1 MSSRYQAGIVLPG
14 YNALKVANAPT
25 IGTATAA
32 SSTSVSVAFT
42 APACTGGGAISS
54 YTAFACCGVKT
65 NAGASSPIVVSGLT
79 SGGAYTFKV
88 VATNAYGPSYPSAA
102 SNSATTW
109 AVPGTPTI
117 GTATATGASTA
128 TVSYTAPASDG
139 GTAITLYTATSSPG
153 GITGT
158 LATAGSGTIT
168 VSGLTPVTNYTFA
181 VTATNAVG
189 TGAASAASNSITTLA
204 PYYMGIL
211 GISGRSSN
219 LQGVA
224 VNSSGDFYMSGAL
237 NVAGTSGVGE
247 VVKYNSIGTIQFQK
261 GYLGDATT
269 FYGIAIASDGS
280 YYAGGVVNQG
290 PTGDDIV
297 MVKFD
302 SSGGLIWQKILAGTY
317 SDIAYG
323 VAVDSSDNV
332 YAAGQSNSDT
342 TFTRMT
348 LDKWNSSGTLQYQR
362 EFRANGSTT
371 YHYAQGVKVSGN
383 NVYLAGF
390 GSGFS
395 RGQEAVL
402 VNYNQSTNSMTWQQT
417 LGLGSLSEAFY
428 AVTLDSSGNVYAAG
442 YGGDEQYGIVAK
454 YDSSGN
460 LQWQRK
466 LGAGGATNYRAI
478 AVDSSNNVYTV
489 GDTSAS
495 GTLVLQIAKYNSSGT
510 IQWQRKLSQTAYI
523 YGSAIEILGNDMH
536 IGGKSGA
543 TSGGQFLFM
552 KLPTDGSKTGT
563 YSVGGFS
570 YTYAASTLTDA
581 DAGLINDTASYTIFT
596 GALANQTPSFA
607 NSTTS
612 AAQSVTQI

>member
-1 MSSRYQAGIVLPG
+1 
-14 YNALKVANAPT
+14 
-25 IGTATAA
+25 
-32 SSTSVSVAFT
+32 VSVAFT